1 MRKSAVLV
9 GVLAV
14 FAFAAAFAW
23 SDKSPDRSPQSTAQP
38 AARKLGLHVQGRD
51 VVEAGGTPFV
61 MRGISHPYAW
71 MKDQGQAFADVK
83 RLGANTVRVVL
94 TSEVGASE
102 VADVIATCK
111 QQRLICVLENHDTT
125 GYGDQAG
132 AATLDRVAD
141 WWAGLRDVL
150 AGQEDYVVVN
160 IGNEPYGNSGT
171 GEWTAAT
178 SAAIGKLRAAG
189 LRHLLMADA
198 PNWGQDW
205 SGVMRDNAA
214 SVLAGDPLHNTVFS
228 VHMYGVY
235 GTADKVTTYLDA
247 FHERGLP
254 LVVGEFGWKHTDGA
268 VADEA
273 IMRAAQERGIGYLG
287 WSWSGNSGGVEYLDA
302 AAGFDAERLTD
313 WGRRLFAGIKE
324 TAREATVFATASR

>member
-1 MRKSAVLV
+1 MLV

-14 FAFAAAFAW
+14 FAFVAALSW
-23 SDKSPDRSPQSTAQP
+23 PDRSSHQQQQP
-38 AARKLGLHVQGRD
+38 AARKLGLHVSGRE
-51 VVEAGGTPFV
+51 VVEGDGSPFV

-71 MKDQGQAFADVK
+71 MQDQRQAFADIK

-94 TSEVGASE
+94 TRQTTAPE
-102 VADVIATCK
+102 VADVVATCK
-111 QQRLICVLENHDTT
+111 QQKLICVLENHDTT
-125 GYGDQAG
+125 GYGDQEG
-132 AATLDRVAD
+132 SVPLDAVTG

-171 GEWTAAT
+171 EAWTAAT
-178 SAAIGKLRAAG
+178 KAAVRKLRDAG

-214 SVLAGDPLHNTVFS
+214 SVLAADPLHNTVFS

-235 GTADKVTTYLDA
+235 GTAEKVTGYLDA
-247 FHERGLP
+247 FRRQGLP

-268 VADEA
+268 VADDA
-273 IMRAAQERGIGYLG
+273 IMRAAQERGVGYLG

-302 AAGFDAERLTD
+302 ATGFDAGRLTD
-313 WGRRLFAGIKE
+313 WGRRLFAHIRE
-324 TAREATVFATASR
+324 TAREATVFTTASR